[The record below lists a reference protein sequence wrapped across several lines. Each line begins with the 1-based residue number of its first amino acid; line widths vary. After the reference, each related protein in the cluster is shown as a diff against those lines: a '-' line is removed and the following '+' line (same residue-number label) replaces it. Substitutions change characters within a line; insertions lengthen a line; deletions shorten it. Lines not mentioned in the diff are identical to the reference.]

1 MLPSFSRW
9 ALSSCC
15 RRCSP
20 DEKSPSATLSSS
32 TVDLKSHEG
41 GGLRRYH
48 LIKLDEDAIRVLNEG
63 SVKRASL
70 RLRPDMWGRGEF
82 HPFALELCADRVQSL
97 DPDPKVRNPDL
108 IHLNAAACRRR
119 TQRRDQGD
127 HRRVFAHAIRRS
139 ALRTVAQYCYPI
151 PAVLLLPEILLLFG
165 GSPLAELVGDLKAE
179 QVTVEVQRAVK
190 IPHTERDV
198 RKTSRCHNIPP
209 S

>member
-1 MLPSFSRW
+1 MIHKAKAHTSLLF
-9 ALSSCC
+9 ALGAVLLL
-15 RRCSP
+15 RQVSP
-20 DEKSPSATLSSS
+20 GEKSPSATLSSS
-32 TVDLKSHEG
+32 TVDRKSHEG
-41 GGLRRYH
+41 DGLHRYH
-48 LIKLDEDAIRVLNEG
+48 LIKLDENAIRILNEG

-70 RLRPDMWGRGEF
+70 RLRPDMWGRGKF

-151 PAVLLLPEILLLFG
+151 PAVLLLRDPVLISG
-165 GSPLAELVGDLKAE
+165 GPQLAELLGDLKAE
-179 QVTVEVQRAVK
+179 QVTVEVQQAVK

-198 RKTSRCHNIPP
+198 R
-209 S
+209 